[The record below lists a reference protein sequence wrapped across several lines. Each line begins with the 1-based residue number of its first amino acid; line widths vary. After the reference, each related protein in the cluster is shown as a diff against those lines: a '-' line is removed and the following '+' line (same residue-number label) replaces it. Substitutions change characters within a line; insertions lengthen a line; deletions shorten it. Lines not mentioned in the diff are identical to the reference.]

1 MRKLDDIEQSI
12 MDKWER
18 QTESMREKYEKDL
31 AKTNSRYRDVLHQ
44 YRRDIKPFPDLVKL
58 IKI

>member
-12 MDKWER
+12 MDKWTR
-18 QTESMREKYEKDL
+18 QTESMREKYETEL
-31 AKTNSRYRDVLHQ
+31 AKTNSRYRDVLNQ
-44 YRRDIKPFPDLVKL
+44 YRRDIKPFPDLVRQ